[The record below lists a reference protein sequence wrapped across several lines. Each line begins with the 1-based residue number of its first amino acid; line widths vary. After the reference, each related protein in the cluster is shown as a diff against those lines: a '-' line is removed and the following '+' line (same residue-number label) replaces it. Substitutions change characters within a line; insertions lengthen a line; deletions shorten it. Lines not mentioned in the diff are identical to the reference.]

1 MFPIWIGV
9 TSPLAQAIWAVAYV
23 LLAGLVTA
31 DVLLKKSDVR
41 GAMGWIGAVWLAPI
55 LGSLLY
61 YMFGINRVTR
71 RALKLARPDNCETA
85 AQGAPAEP
93 QGPANIRTLAEVGKR
108 LTGAP
113 LAAAN
118 RIAIL
123 EGGDQAY
130 PAMLEAIRAARHS
143 VAMASYIF
151 RDDAVGREFATALSE
166 AHKRGVQV
174 RVLVDSVGSG
184 YILSPIYHR
193 LRAEGVPAAR
203 FLHTWVPWRMPF
215 LNMRNHRKMLVV
227 DGTLAFTG
235 GMNVATEN
243 TSAHGSKPYVEDIHF
258 RVEGPVVRSVMEAFA
273 RDWSFTANEVL
284 EQDVW
289 WPPLSP
295 QGQVLARGLRSGP
308 DSDLYKIEILLGAAL
323 NLAQHRI
330 RIVTPYFLP
339 DQVLQFAIGQA
350 VMRGVKVEI
359 VIPEHSDHIYFSY
372 AVRAHLRF
380 FRYTK
385 AEVYLAPLPFA
396 HTKLVTVDG
405 QWSLIGSSNWDARS
419 LRLNFEYD
427 LECYDTEL
435 TGQLDAI
442 VDSKIAHAKKL
453 DYAELLREPVIT
465 RLRDALFRLMVPYL

>member
-1 MFPIWIGV
+1 MFPIWIGSL
-9 TSPLAQAIWAVAYV
+9 SPLANTIWAIAYV

-41 GAMGWIGAVWLAPI
+41 GALGWIGAVWLAPI
-55 LGSLLY
+55 IGSLFY

-71 RALKLARPDNCETA
+71 RALKLTRLDNRGTA
-85 AQGAPAEP
+85 ARDAPAQP
-93 QGPANIRTLAEVGKR
+93 QGPANIQTLAQVGQR
-108 LTGAP
+108 LTDAP
-113 LAAAN
+113 LSAAN
-118 RIAIL
+118 QIAIL
-123 EGGDQAY
+123 QGGDQAY
-130 PAMLEAIRAARHS
+130 PLMLEAIRAAQHS

-151 RDDAVGREFATALSE
+151 RDDQTGQEFATALSD

-193 LRAEGVPAAR
+193 LKAEGVPAAR

-227 DGTLAFTG
+227 DGRLAFTG
-235 GMNVATEN
+235 GMNIASEN
-243 TSAHGSKPYVEDIHF
+243 RRSLNPPHLVDDIHF
-258 RVEGPVVRSVMEAFA
+258 KVEGPVVRSVMEAFA

-289 WPPLSP
+289 WPRLEPA
-295 QGQVLARGLRSGP
+295 GQAVARGLRSGP
-308 DSDLYKIEILLGAAL
+308 DTDLYKIEILLGAAL
-323 NLAQHRI
+323 NLAKTRI

-359 VIPEHSDHIYFSY
+359 VIPEQSDHVYFGW

-385 AEVYLAPLPFA
+385 AEVYLVPPPFA
-396 HTKLVTVDG
+396 HTKLVTMDG

-419 LRLNFEYD
+419 FRLNFEYD
-427 LECYDTEL
+427 LECYDADL
-435 TGQLDAI
+435 TAQLDRI
-442 VDSKIAHAKKL
+442 VDAKIATAKKL
-453 DYAELLREPVIT
+453 DYDELLRQPVLT

>member
-1 MFPIWIGV
+1 MFPIWIGG
-9 TSPLAQAIWAVAYV
+9 TSPLAHAIWAIAYV

-41 GAMGWIGAVWLAPI
+41 GALGWIGAVWLAPI
-55 LGSLLY
+55 IGSLLY

-85 AQGAPAEP
+85 ARDAPAEP
-93 QGPANIRTLAEVGKR
+93 EGPANIRTLAEVGKR

-193 LRAEGVPAAR
+193 LKAEGVPAAR

-227 DGTLAFTG
+227 DGTLA
-235 GMNVATEN
+235 
-243 TSAHGSKPYVEDIHF
+243 SLLICPGSLK
-258 RVEGPVVRSVMEAFA
+258 
-273 RDWSFTANEVL
+273 
-284 EQDVW
+284 
-289 WPPLSP
+289 
-295 QGQVLARGLRSGP
+295 
-308 DSDLYKIEILLGAAL
+308 
-323 NLAQHRI
+323 
-330 RIVTPYFLP
+330 
-339 DQVLQFAIGQA
+339 
-350 VMRGVKVEI
+350 
-359 VIPEHSDHIYFSY
+359 
-372 AVRAHLRF
+372 
-380 FRYTK
+380 
-385 AEVYLAPLPFA
+385 
-396 HTKLVTVDG
+396 
-405 QWSLIGSSNWDARS
+405 
-419 LRLNFEYD
+419 
-427 LECYDTEL
+427 
-435 TGQLDAI
+435 
-442 VDSKIAHAKKL
+442 
-453 DYAELLREPVIT
+453 
-465 RLRDALFRLMVPYL
+465 

>member
-1 MFPIWIGV
+1 MFPIWIAGS
-9 TSPLAQAIWAVAYV
+9 SPLAQAIWTIAYV
-23 LLAGLVTA
+23 LLAGLVTG
-31 DVLLKKSDVR
+31 DILLKKSDVR
-41 GAMGWIGAVWLAPI
+41 GALGWIGVVWLAPI
-55 LGSLLY
+55 IGSLLY

-71 RALKLARPDNCETA
+71 RAARLASLDNREIA
-85 AQGAPAEP
+85 ARDAPAEP
-93 QGPANIRTLAEVGKR
+93 QGPDNIRTLAEVGHCI
-108 LTGAP
+108 TDAP
-113 LAAAN
+113 LSAAN
-118 RIAIL
+118 QITLL

-130 PAMLEAIRAARHS
+130 PLMLEAIRAARHS

-151 RDDAVGREFATALSE
+151 RDDQTGREFATALSD

-227 DGTLAFTG
+227 DGSLAFTG
-235 GMNVATEN
+235 GMNIASEN
-243 TSAHGSKPYVEDIHF
+243 RRSLNPPHYVDDMHF

-273 RDWSFTANEVL
+273 RDWSFTTNEVL
-284 EQDVW
+284 DQAMW
-289 WPPLSP
+289 WPPLGP
-295 QGQVLARGLRSGP
+295 GGQAVARGLRSGP
-308 DSDLYKIEILLGAAL
+308 DADLYKIEILLGAAL
-323 NLAQHRI
+323 NLAQNRI

-350 VMRGVKVEI
+350 VMRGVKVEV
-359 VIPEHSDHIYFSY
+359 VIPEQSDHVYFGW

-380 FRYTK
+380 FRYTR
-385 AEVYLAPLPFA
+385 AQVYLVPPPFA
-396 HTKLVTVDG
+396 HTKLVTMDG

-427 LECYDTEL
+427 VECYDAEL
-435 TGQLDAI
+435 TARLDAI
-442 VDSKIAHAKKL
+442 IDAKITAAKKL
-453 DYAELLREPVIT
+453 DYAELLRQPIWS

>member
-1 MFPIWIGV
+1 MFPIWLDGS
-9 TSPLAQAIWAVAYV
+9 SPRAHGIWAIAYV

-41 GAMGWIGAVWLAPI
+41 GALGWIGTVWLAPI

-71 RALKLARPDNCETA
+71 RALKLARLDNRETA
-85 AQGAPAEP
+85 ARDAPAEP
-93 QGPANIRTLAEVGKR
+93 RGPAHIQTLAQVGKR
-108 LTGAP
+108 ITDAP

-130 PAMLEAIRAARHS
+130 PVMLEAIRTARHS
-143 VAMASYIF
+143 VAMTSYIF
-151 RDDAVGREFATALSE
+151 RDDAAGQEFATALSE

-184 YILSPIYHR
+184 YIFSPIYHR
-193 LRAEGVPAAR
+193 LRADGVPAAR

-227 DGTLAFTG
+227 DGKIAFTG
-235 GMNVATEN
+235 GMNIATEN
-243 TSAHGSKPYVEDIHF
+243 TGAHGSQPYVEDMHF
-258 RVEGPVVRSVMEAFA
+258 LVEGPVVRSVMEAFA

-284 EQDVW
+284 EQDIW
-289 WPPLSP
+289 WPPLTP
-295 QGQVLARGLRSGP
+295 EGPVLARGLRSGP
-308 DSDLYKIEILLGAAL
+308 DTDLYKIEILLGAAL
-323 NLAQHRI
+323 TLAQDRV

-339 DQVLQFAIGQA
+339 DQRLEFAIGQA

-359 VIPEHSDHIYFSY
+359 VIPEHSDHIYFSW
-372 AVRAHLRF
+372 AARAHLRF

-396 HTKLVTVDG
+396 HTKLVTMDG
-405 QWSLIGSSNWDARS
+405 EWSLIGSSNWDARS

-427 LECYDTEL
+427 LECYDREL
-435 TGQLDAI
+435 TARLDAI
-442 VDSKIAHAKKL
+442 IDTKIARAKKL
-453 DYAELLREPVIT
+453 DYAALLRQPVII

>member
-1 MFPIWIGV
+1 MFPIWIGD
-9 TSPLAQAIWAVAYV
+9 SSLAHAIWAIAYL

-41 GAMGWIGAVWLAPI
+41 GALGWIGAVWLAPI
-55 LGSLLY
+55 IGSLLY

-71 RALKLARPDNCETA
+71 RALKLARRDNRETA
-85 AQGAPAEP
+85 ARDTPAEP
-93 QGPANIRTLAEVGKR
+93 QGPANIQTLAKVGKR
-108 LTGAP
+108 LTDAP

-151 RDDAVGREFATALSE
+151 YDDAVGREFATALSE
-166 AHKRGVQV
+166 AYKRGVQV

-193 LRAEGVPAAR
+193 LRSEGVPAAR

-227 DGTLAFTG
+227 DGKLAFTG
-235 GMNVATEN
+235 GMNVALEN
-243 TSAHGSKPYVEDIHF
+243 TSAHGSQPYVEDIHF
-258 RVEGPVVRSVMEAFA
+258 LVEGPVVRSVMEAFA

-284 EQDVW
+284 EQDAW
-289 WPPLSP
+289 WPRLGP
-295 QGQVLARGLRSGP
+295 QGPVLARGLRSGP
-308 DSDLYKIEILLGAAL
+308 DTDLYKIEILLGAAL
-323 NLAQHRI
+323 NLAEHRI

-339 DQVLQFAIGQA
+339 DQALEFAIGQA

-359 VIPEHSDHIYFSY
+359 VIPEHSDHIYFDW

-396 HTKLVTVDG
+396 HTKLVTMDG

-427 LECYDTEL
+427 VECYDAEL
-435 TGQLDAI
+435 TAELDAM
-442 VDSKIAHAKKL
+442 VDAKIAAAKKL
-453 DYAELLREPVIT
+453 DYAELLRQPMIT

>member
-1 MFPIWIGV
+1 MFPIWIGD
-9 TSPLAQAIWAVAYV
+9 SSLAHAIWAIAYV

-41 GAMGWIGAVWLAPI
+41 GALGWIGAVWLAPI

-71 RALKLARPDNCETA
+71 RALKLTRLDNRETA
-85 AQGAPAEP
+85 ARDAPAEP
-93 QGPANIRTLAEVGKR
+93 QGPANIQTLAAVGKR

-151 RDDAVGREFATALSE
+151 RDDAVGEEFATALSD

-174 RVLVDSVGSG
+174 RILVDSVGSG
-184 YILSPIYHR
+184 YIFSPIYHR
-193 LRAEGVPAAR
+193 LRSEGVPAAR

-227 DGTLAFTG
+227 DGKLALTG
-235 GMNVATEN
+235 GMNVALEN

-258 RVEGPVVRSVMEAFA
+258 LVEGPVVRSVMEAFA

-284 EQDVW
+284 EQDIW
-289 WPPLSP
+289 WPPLGP

-308 DSDLYKIEILLGAAL
+308 DNDLYKIEILLGAAL
-323 NLAQHRI
+323 NLAQHRV

-339 DQVLQFAIGQA
+339 DARLQFAIAQA
-350 VMRGVKVEI
+350 CLRGVEVEI
-359 VIPEHSDHIYFSY
+359 VIPAQCNYLFMDW
-372 AVRAHLRF
+372 AMRAHLRF
-380 FRYTK
+380 FRHIAARIYTT
-385 AEVYLAPLPFA
+385 PLPFD
-396 HTKLVTVDG
+396 HSKLCT
-405 QWSLIGSSNWDARS
+405 
-419 LRLNFEYD
+419 
-427 LECYDTEL
+427 
-435 TGQLDAI
+435 
-442 VDSKIAHAKKL
+442 
-453 DYAELLREPVIT
+453 
-465 RLRDALFRLMVPYL
+465 